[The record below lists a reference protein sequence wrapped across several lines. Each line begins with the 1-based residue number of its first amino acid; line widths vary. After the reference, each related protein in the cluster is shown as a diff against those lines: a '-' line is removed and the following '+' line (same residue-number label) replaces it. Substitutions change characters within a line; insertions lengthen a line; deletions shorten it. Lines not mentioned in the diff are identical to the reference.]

1 MVSLKDKSLNELK
14 AMIAEYPWFTAAR
27 AELILRTA
35 GSELDRASIVRAAA
49 PHALFLPSPDAFI
62 VAHEKKK
69 PRKSASRSNGG
80 GDYFGKEDFEGLEDM
95 GLAFSALN
103 LRRFSSDK
111 NDEAPQPMPQ
121 AEEQENSGVFTET
134 LAGIYVQQ
142 GLFDKAIEIYE
153 KLILLYPEK
162 NAYFVALIEELKNKK

>member
-1 MVSLKDKSLNELK
+1 MVSLKDKSLDELK
-14 AMIAEYPWFTAAR
+14 ALITEYPWFTAAR

-35 GSELDRASIVRAAA
+35 GCELDRASLVRAAS
-49 PHALFLPSPDAFI
+49 PHALFLLSLDGFI
-62 VAHEKKK
+62 VAHEKEK
-69 PRKSASRSNGG
+69 PGKSASRPNSG
-80 GDYFGKEDFEGLEDM
+80 GDYFGKEDFEELEDM

-103 LRRFSSDK
+103 FRQFSPDK
-111 NDEAPQPMPQ
+111 NEETPQPLPE
-121 AEEQENSGVFTET
+121 AEEQEDSGVFTET

-162 NAYFVALIEELKNKK
+162 NAYFATLIEELKNKK